1 MDKPES
7 LLSFYRN
14 QLGDPVRNR
23 EDQDPFRIFDFDDCL
38 NETQVQYRRRDFF
51 KIALMEGNYLY
62 HYADKTMEVSGSTMM
77 FFNPDVPYKF
87 EVLSERAAGYF
98 CIFKETFF
106 TERYKGNIRDLPMF
120 NLGGK
125 PGYVLNKTQDKFVTQ
140 VFKKMKSEIQSDY
153 AFKLDLVR
161 NYVAELIHYALKMQP
176 SETLLPNIDANARIT
191 SVFKELLERQFPIE
205 THNRRFKLRSPND
218 FAKFMSVHVN
228 HLNRALK
235 ITTGKTTTEHI
246 AQRLADEAKVL
257 LKHSNWNI
265 SEISYML
272 GFEDS
277 ANFNHFFK
285 KHTSLTPSSFRS

>member
-14 QLGDPVRNR
+14 QLGENVRNG
-23 EDQDPFRIFDFDDCL
+23 EGQDPFRLFDFDDCL
-38 NETQVQYRRRDFF
+38 TENQVQYRRRDFF
-51 KIALMEGNYLY
+51 KIAIMKGNYLY
-62 HYADKTMEVSGSTMM
+62 HYADKTMEVSGSTLM

-87 EVLSERAAGYF
+87 EVLSEKAAGYF
-98 CIFKETFF
+98 CIFREPFF

-120 NLGGK
+120 AVGGM
-125 PGYVLNKTQDKFVTQ
+125 PAYVLDQAQDAFVVD
-140 VFKKMKSEIQSDY
+140 VFKKMKAEMQSDY

-161 NYVAELIHYALKMQP
+161 NYVAELVHYALKMKP
-176 SETLLPNIDANARIT
+176 SETLLPNVDANARIS

-205 THNRRFKLRSPND
+205 TNNKRFDLRSPND
-218 FAKFMSVHVN
+218 FAKHMSVHVN

-246 AQRLADEAKVL
+246 SERLTDEAKML
-257 LKHSNWNI
+257 LKHSHWNI
-265 SEISYML
+265 SEISYVL

-285 KHTSLTPSSFRS
+285 KHTSVSPSSFRA